1 MFSSYKII
9 LFGLNIKNFF
19 SLFDIRYY
27 NHLLYRYNILIV
39 LYEIIYSTLKK
50 TLITLKCVY
59 MIKKSL

>member
-19 SLFDIRYY
+19 FLFDIRYY